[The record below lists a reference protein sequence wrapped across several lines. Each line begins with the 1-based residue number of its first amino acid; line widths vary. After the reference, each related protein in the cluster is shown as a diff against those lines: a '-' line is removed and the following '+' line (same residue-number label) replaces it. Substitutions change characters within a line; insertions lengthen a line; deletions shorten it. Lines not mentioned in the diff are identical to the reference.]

1 MLGRFGIFLYLCSR
15 KDIIE
20 VMPRKNYG
28 MWYEVHPTPVKGEDG
43 KNLVYVR
50 PKSGMKLTMRQLE
63 DQCERYNALRYG
75 ELSRAFEA
83 FIRVAGR
90 FLAEGYRIETPI
102 GSFAPKL
109 SLTKQVTDPDQVKD
123 RDVRLDGVEYNPGKL
138 WDREIDNPDTQ
149 TIMADKEKL
158 EQMMRECLQ
167 KYHGYITAGLFARYT
182 GLTLYSARKQ
192 LNEWTKG
199 DNPKLLKTSRGK
211 EHIYTEI

>member
-1 MLGRFGIFLYLCSR
+1 
-15 KDIIE
+15 
-20 VMPRKNYG
+20 

-83 FIRVAGR
+83 FLRVAGR
-90 FLAEGYRIETPI
+90 CLAEGSRIETPI

-109 SLTKQVTDPDQVKD
+109 SLTKQMTDPDPVKD
-123 RDVRLDGVEYNPGKL
+123 SDVRLDGVEYNPGKL
-138 WDREIDNPDTQ
+138 WDREIDKWLDGFRRYDNPDTQ